1 MTTIEAP
8 TGSRWYAGGAL
19 GVVVGH
25 PPRDGEPA
33 VELKLTR
40 SKKGRTFPRITR
52 LLTKAG
58 VPTEGGDPR

>member
-8 TGSRWYAGGAL
+8 TGSRWYAWGEHWE
-19 GVVVGH
+19 VVGQTT
-25 PPRDGEPA
+25 RDGEPA